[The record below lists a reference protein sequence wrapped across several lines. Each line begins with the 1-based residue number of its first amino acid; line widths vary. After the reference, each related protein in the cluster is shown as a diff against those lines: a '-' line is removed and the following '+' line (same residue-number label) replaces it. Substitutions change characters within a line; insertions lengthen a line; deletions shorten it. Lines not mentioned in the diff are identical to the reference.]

1 MNTYG
6 SIKDIP
12 SKYLMDIQ
20 QDMND
25 ELIDLLHL
33 LENVNSCNQEYDVL
47 GESMVISYILR
58 INLFSFFKR
67 GFFNIKT
74 RVVGLPISLCYK
86 GYFGNEE
93 EIKEILKGK
102 SGLTL
107 ILNGDGELKE
117 KGQTL
122 SMLIFYNRFKSF
134 EQYVQAMRY
143 GYRRRIRKALSH
155 REDLI
160 INRISPS
167 EFSETHHRL
176 YKSVVKRSEYPLETL
191 DIRFFQEYKAEIYE
205 FLDRDDERILGF
217 IQLKRIDDTLIFM
230 FCGFEQDDND
240 KHDLYYNMLLKIVE
254 IGIETGVGRI
264 NFGQTSEESKMKIGC
279 ISQPKYLDIYH
290 GNRLVNWMIQ
300 RLVPIFSYRSTNQI
314 YRVFKEELQ

>member
-1 MNTYG
+1 MITYR

-12 SKYLMDIQ
+12 AECLRNMHADMDK
-20 QDMND
+20 
-25 ELIDLLHL
+25 ELIELLHL
-33 LENVNSCNQEYDVL
+33 LEDVNPCNQEYDVL
-47 GESMVISYILR
+47 GRSMVISYILR
-58 INLFSFFKR
+58 INLLSFLKR
-67 GFFNIKT
+67 GFFSIRT

-93 EIKEILKGK
+93 EIKAILRAKN
-102 SGLTL
+102 GLTL

-122 SMLIFYNRFKSF
+122 SMLVFYNRHKSF

-155 REDLI
+155 RKDLI
-160 INRISPS
+160 INRLSPS
-167 EFSETHHRL
+167 EFNETHHRL

-191 DIRFFQEYKAEIYE
+191 AISFFQEYEAEIYE
-205 FLDRDDERILGF
+205 FLSRDDGRIIGF
-217 IQLKRIDDTLIFM
+217 IQLKRMDDTLIFM

-240 KHDLYYNMLLKIVE
+240 KYDLYYNMLLKIVE
-254 IGIETGVGRI
+254 IGMELGVSKI

-279 ISQPKYLDIYH
+279 VPESKYLDIYH
-290 GNRLVNWMIQ
+290 SNGFINWIIQ
-300 RLVPIFSYRSTNQI
+300 KLVPIFSYKSTNHI
-314 YRVFKEELQ
+314 YRVFKEEVQ